1 MENELNENQQVRKLS
16 AIHTLVEKVSISD
29 SLQLKQAEAE
39 TFFIIEN
46 IDLEHLANIFNTFS
60 TKKTYATGF
69 FNLAL
74 IATNISQIKK
84 LFLAQKDS
92 NYQNLNDYKVSWQVI
107 DILLIVFVS
116 ISLVLQVLVGVLLV
130 FLARRH
136 HGEFLNDEKREDLIK
151 NNNSVTCLVLAIS
164 IINVFINIF
173 MNV

>member
-1 MENELNENQQVRKLS
+1 MDNEINEIQKVRKVSLVQTIVGKIEENESIKL
-16 AIHTLVEKVSISD
+16 K
-29 SLQLKQAEAE
+29 EAE
-39 TFFIIEN
+39 TETFLKIEN

-74 IATNISQIKK
+74 IASNICEIKK
-84 LFLAQKDS
+84 LFLLEKDS
-92 NYQNLNDYKVSWQVI
+92 NANLNSYKISWSVI
-107 DILLIVFVS
+107 DIILIVMVS
-116 ISLVLQVLVGVLLV
+116 LSLVLQIFVGVMLI

-136 HGEFLNDEKREDLIK
+136 HVEFLNEEKREDLIK